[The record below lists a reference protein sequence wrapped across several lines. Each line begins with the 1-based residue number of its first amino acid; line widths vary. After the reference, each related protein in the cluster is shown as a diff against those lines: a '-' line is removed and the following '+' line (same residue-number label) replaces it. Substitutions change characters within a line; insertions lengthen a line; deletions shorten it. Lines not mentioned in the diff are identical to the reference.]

1 MFIDTGEKTVK
12 PDDKNNV
19 AMPKAEM
26 RNFPKDLGIGIMTF
40 SENHAEIAGG
50 AVFIQYPE
58 YIDHFR
64 MKCTMAVNT
73 SSSAVDS
80 KISSLPAA
88 ECEHM
93 EGNTVGG
100 GGYGP
105 NIATPSTGFFATM
118 LFEDTNH
125 SLAEGDSGDLGAW
138 KSGDELPLM
147 EIVVYDS
154 FGQRLARTR
163 SPSAEAV
170 SLSPGQPPVTSYGF
184 PITALLHSEDS
195 LFQND
200 LVCDLTDG
208 MGNFVLGSPLV
219 EPGSYSAKLGVQG
232 VSDRD
237 ITLTVTARECVIN
250 EYRRGDNKECIECD
264 QRHYNFNPT
273 DGSCTICP
281 ASANCT
287 GIHVFP
293 EAGNW
298 NAFPCSHKIYRCLY
312 KDACLGMDE
321 DNYRE
326 KGLRV
331 DEDKRNTC
339 DFSDKAIEKYRAAM
353 CEDGYKGVLCG
364 ACEEGHAKIGLSRCR
379 KCRNRFVI
387 VLAIAAAMVLLTYSS
402 TEQIGGNLENVRSRW
417 VSRLE
422 RLRTTPTEAAIL
434 EVINRAEADQEHVE
448 VAQKAKERFVLV
460 LQVSI
465 SSPSDYQMSSFRCRS
480 C

>member
-1 MFIDTGEKTVK
+1 
-12 PDDKNNV
+12 
-19 AMPKAEM
+19 M
-26 RNFPKDLGIGIMTF
+26 RNFPKDVDLGIGIMTF
-40 SENHAEIAGG
+40 SDNHAEIAGG
-50 AVFIQYPE
+50 AVFIQYRD
-58 YIDHFR
+58 YIDHFK
-64 MKCTMAVNT
+64 MKCTLAVNT
-73 SSSAVDS
+73 SSSAVYS
-80 KISSLPAA
+80 KTSSLPIA

-93 EGNTVGG
+93 EGNTVKD

-118 LFEDTNH
+118 LFEDMNH

-208 MGNFVLGSPLV
+208 QGILVMGSPLV
-219 EPGSYSAKLGVQG
+219 EPGSYSAKLGVHG
-232 VSDRD
+232 LSDRD

-250 EYRRGDNKECIECD
+250 EYQRDDNKECIECD
-264 QRHYNFNPT
+264 HRHYNFNPT

-293 EAGNW
+293 DPGNW
-298 NAFPCSHKIYRCLY
+298 NAFPCSHKIHLCLY
-312 KDACLGMDE
+312 EDACLGIEE
-321 DNYRE
+321 DNFRQE
-326 KGLRV
+326 GLHV
-331 DEDKRNTC
+331 DEEKKDTC
-339 DFSDKAIEKYRAAM
+339 DFSDEAIEKYRKAM
-353 CEDGYKGVLCG
+353 CDDGYEGVLCG
-364 ACEEGHAKIGLSRCR
+364 ACNENYAKIGLSRCR
-379 KCRNRFVI
+379 ECQNRFLI
-387 VLAIAAAMVLLTYSS
+387 VLGIAVTMVLLTYSS
-402 TEQIGGNLENVRSRW
+402 TEQIGGNLDNVRSRW

-434 EVINRAEADQEHVE
+434 EVINRAEADKEHVE

-465 SSPSDYQMSSFRCRS
+465 SSPSDSHESSLRCRS